1 MQHRDNIFL
10 NTKTQNL
17 RSLLL
22 FSSPWPCSD
31 LLQFIFFSLKV
42 KKKKKGFRL
51 LLGVFGLSLSTLSF
65 FGKKRKKKRK
75 NQFSFFLLPFFE
87 IMPGERCAI
96 CEKDRKPLRLIPKEY
111 KGKRMLAEGHFTHQK
126 ICGGCSHFCT
136 SWIKVKKWGGR
147 PPLALMRGKVKKGQ

>member
-1 MQHRDNIFL
+1 MR
-10 NTKTQNL
+10 KEG
-17 RSLLL
+17 R
-22 FSSPWPCSD
+22 
-31 LLQFIFFSLKV
+31 
-42 KKKKKGFRL
+42 KKSKGFCL